1 MNQRRQ
7 FGRLVLHSLIL
18 ASCGSAATTTTTTT
32 DTNTDTTTNTATNT
46 TTPLKSVAAND
57 TTAVDVLI
65 IGAGMA
71 GVAAAATLQAAGKTV
86 RILEARDR
94 IGGRMW
100 SWRKWGAPVEL
111 GANWIETAKGN
122 PLVKLAKE
130 AGVATHADPE
140 EAEELF
146 IDTVA
151 GRPLSESEA
160 EGLYDQIE
168 SMLDALIEAAEER
181 DIDQDA
187 SLRDGLNALPAYKK
201 LNDNRRRL
209 IESVLTQVV
218 SDEFGAEA
226 DKLSWTG
233 YDAGEAAYSGGN
245 QFVIGGYDGI
255 PTMLAGDT
263 PIEYETIVDTISW
276 NNNGVQVSAG
286 ERVWEADAVIVTV
299 PLGVLKAQSIAF
311 EPALPAKYTNALE
324 QLEMGLLD
332 RCVMKFDEV
341 FWDTEYTT
349 FSVAGPDPTAWYQ
362 FIPLNGPLG
371 IPALAAFNSGSKA
384 WDLETKSDDEIKA
397 EMLAVIKAA
406 FDAEPTVVDM
416 VITRWGQDPF
426 ARGAYS
432 YVPAGGAA
440 TARNVLANPISDQL
454 YLAGEAYTDTDPSS
468 VHGAYN
474 SGIATAKQV
483 LERL

>member
-7 FGRLVLHSLIL
+7 FGRLLLHSLIL
-18 ASCGSAATTTTTTT
+18 ASCGSAATTTTTA
-32 DTNTDTTTNTATNT
+32 DK
-46 TTPLKSVAAND
+46 PLKSTKLLVRRLSC
-57 TTAVDVLI
+57 VD
-65 IGAGMA
+65 IGAGIAVWQRSDMR
-71 GVAAAATLQAAGKTV
+71 AAGKSV
-86 RILEARDR
+86 RILEARQSYWWADVELAQWVQR
-94 IGGRMW
+94 W
-100 SWRKWGAPVEL
+100 SWCQ
-111 GANWIETAKGN
+111 WIETASGN
-122 PLVKLAKE
+122 PLVKLAKD

-151 GRPLSESEA
+151 GRVLSESEA

-168 SMLDALIEAAEER
+168 SMLDTLIDAAEER
-181 DIDQDA
+181 DPDQDT
-187 SLRDGLNALPAYKK
+187 SLRDALNDLPAYKK
-201 LNDNRRRL
+201 LDDNRRRL
-209 IESVLTQVV
+209 IESVLTQVLNDDYGV
-218 SDEFGAEA
+218 EA
-226 DKLSWTG
+226 DKLSWLG
-233 YDAGEAAYSGGN
+233 YDSGEAAYSGGN

-263 PIEYETIVDTISW
+263 PIEYETVVDKISW
-276 NNNGVQVSAG
+276 DKNGVRVASG
-286 ERVWEADAVIVTV
+286 DRVWEADAVIVTV
-299 PLGVLKAQSIAF
+299 PLGVLKAQSIVF
-311 EPALPAKYTNALE
+311 EPALPAKYTTALA

-349 FSVAGPDPTAWYQ
+349 FSVAGPDPAAWYQ

-371 IPALAAFNSGSKA
+371 IPALAAFNSGSTA
-384 WDLETKSDDEIKA
+384 WNLETKSDDEIKA

-406 FDAEPTVVDM
+406 FNAEPTVVDM

-432 YVPAGGAA
+432 YVPVGGSVK
-440 TARNVLANPISDQL
+440 ARSVLAKPVSDQL
-454 YLAGEAYTDTDPSS
+454 YLAGEAYTNTDPSS

-483 LERL
+483 LDRL

>member
-7 FGRLVLHSLIL
+7 FGRLLLHSLIL

-32 DTNTDTTTNTATNT
+32 DTNTDTTTNTTTNT
-46 TTPLKSVAAND
+46 TTPLKSGAAND
-57 TTAVDVLI
+57 NTAVDVLI

-71 GVAAAATLQAAGKTV
+71 GVSAAATLRAAGKTV
-86 RILEARDR
+86 HILEARNR

-100 SWRKWGAPVEL
+100 SWRNWGAPVEL

-151 GRPLSESEA
+151 GRSLSESEA
-160 EGLYDQIE
+160 EELYDQIE

-181 DIDQDA
+181 DPDQDT
-187 SLRDGLNALPAYKK
+187 SLRDALNDLPAYKK
-201 LNDNRRRL
+201 LNDDRRRL

-226 DKLSWTG
+226 DKLSWLG

-263 PIEYETIVDTISW
+263 PIEYETVVDKISW
-276 NNNGVQVSAG
+276 DKNGVRVAAG
-286 ERVWEADAVIVTV
+286 DNVWEADAVIVTV
-299 PLGVLKAQSIAF
+299 PLGVLKSQSITF
-311 EPALPAKYTNALE
+311 EPALPAKYANALN

-349 FSVAGPDPTAWYQ
+349 FSVAGPDPAAWYQ

-371 IPALAAFNSGSKA
+371 IPALAAFNSGRNA

-406 FDAEPTVVDM
+406 FNVEPTVVDM

-432 YVPAGGAA
+432 YVPVGGVA
-440 TARNVLANPISDQL
+440 TARNVLAEPVSDQL

>member
-7 FGRLVLHSLIL
+7 FGRLLLHSLIL
-18 ASCGSAATTTTTTT
+18 ASCGTATTTTPT
-32 DTNTDTTTNTATNT
+32 TATHKT
-46 TTPLKSVAAND
+46 ARLKSGSTND
-57 TTAVDVLI
+57 TTSVDVLI
-65 IGAGMA
+65 IGAGIA
-71 GVAAAATLQAAGKTV
+71 GVAAAATLRAAGKTV
-86 RILEARDR
+86 RILEARNR

-100 SWRKWGAPVEL
+100 SWRQWGVPVEL
-111 GANWIETAKGN
+111 GANWIETSKGN
-122 PLVKLAKE
+122 PLVELAKE

-140 EAEELF
+140 DADELF

-151 GRPLSESEA
+151 GRSLSESEA
-160 EGLYDQIE
+160 EELYDQIE
-168 SMLDALIEAAEER
+168 SMLDALIDAAEER
-181 DIDQDA
+181 DPDQDA
-187 SLRDGLNALPAYKK
+187 SLRDALNNLPAYEK
-201 LNDNRRRL
+201 LDDNRRRL

-218 SDEFGAEA
+218 NDEYGVET
-226 DKLSWTG
+226 DKLSWLG

-263 PIEYETIVDTISW
+263 PIEYETIVDKISW
-276 NNNGVQVSAG
+276 NRNGVRVAAG
-286 ERVWEADAVIVTV
+286 DRVWEADAVIVTV
-299 PLGVLKAQSIAF
+299 PLGVLKAQSIVF
-311 EPALPAKYTNALE
+311 DPALPAKYTTALN

-341 FWDTEYTT
+341 FWDTKYTT
-349 FSVAGPDPTAWYQ
+349 FSVARPDTAAWYQ

-384 WDLETKSDDEIKA
+384 WNLETKSDDEIKA
-397 EMLAVIKAA
+397 EMLAVIKAT
-406 FDAEPTVVDM
+406 FDVEPTVVDM

-432 YVPAGGAA
+432 YVSVGGSVK
-440 TARNVLANPISDQL
+440 ARNVLANPISDQL
-454 YLAGEAYTDTDPSS
+454 YLAGEAYTDTDSSS

-483 LERL
+483 LDRL

>member
-7 FGRLVLHSLIL
+7 FGRLLLHSLIL

-32 DTNTDTTTNTATNT
+32 DTNTDTTTNTTTNT
-46 TTPLKSVAAND
+46 TTPLKSGAAND
-57 TTAVDVLI
+57 NTAVDVLI

-71 GVAAAATLQAAGKTV
+71 GVSAAATLRAAGKTV
-86 RILEARDR
+86 HILEARNR

-100 SWRKWGAPVEL
+100 SWRNWGAPVEL

-140 EAEELF
+140 EADELF
-146 IDTVA
+146 IDTVE
-151 GRPLSESEA
+151 GRSLSESEA
-160 EGLYDQIE
+160 EELYDQIE
-168 SMLDALIEAAEER
+168 SMLDALIDAAEER
-181 DIDQDA
+181 DPDQDT
-187 SLRDGLNALPAYKK
+187 SLRDALNDLPAYKK
-201 LNDNRRRL
+201 LNDDRRRL

-226 DKLSWTG
+226 DKLSWLG

-263 PIEYETIVDTISW
+263 PIEYETVVDKISW
-276 NNNGVQVSAG
+276 DKNGVRVAAG
-286 ERVWEADAVIVTV
+286 DNVWEADAVIVTV
-299 PLGVLKAQSIAF
+299 PLGVLKSQSITF
-311 EPALPAKYTNALE
+311 EPALPAKYTNALN

-349 FSVAGPDPTAWYQ
+349 FSVAGPDPAAWYQ

-406 FDAEPTVVDM
+406 FNAEPTVVDM

-432 YVPAGGAA
+432 YVPVGGVA
-440 TARNVLANPISDQL
+440 TARNVLAEPVSDQL

>member
-7 FGRLVLHSLIL
+7 FGRLLLHSLIL

-32 DTNTDTTTNTATNT
+32 DTNTDTTTNTTNT
-46 TTPLKSVAAND
+46 TTPLKSGSTND
-57 TTAVDVLI
+57 TTSVDVLI
-65 IGAGMA
+65 IGAGIA
-71 GVAAAATLQAAGKTV
+71 GVAAAATLRAAGKTV
-86 RILEARDR
+86 LILEARDR

-122 PLVKLAKE
+122 PLVKLAKD

-140 EAEELF
+140 EANELF

-151 GRPLSESEA
+151 GRALSESEA
-160 EGLYDQIE
+160 EALYDQIE
-168 SMLDALIEAAEER
+168 SMLDALIDAAEER
-181 DIDQDA
+181 DPDQDA
-187 SLRDGLNALPAYKK
+187 SLREALNDLPVYKK
-201 LNDNRRRL
+201 LDDNRRRL

-218 SDEFGAEA
+218 NDEYGVET
-226 DKLSWTG
+226 DKLSWIG

-263 PIEYETIVDTISW
+263 SIEYETIVDKISW
-276 NNNGVQVSAG
+276 GADGVRVAAGDSA
-286 ERVWEADAVIVTV
+286 WEADAVIVTV

-311 EPALPAKYTNALE
+311 EPALPAKYTDALA

-349 FSVAGPDPTAWYQ
+349 FSVAGPDPAAWYQ
-362 FIPLNGPLG
+362 FVPLNGPLG

-432 YVPAGGAA
+432 YVTVGGTVA
-440 TARNVLANPISDQL
+440 ARNVLATPISDQL
-454 YLAGEAYTDTDPSS
+454 YLAGEAYTNTDPSS

-483 LERL
+483 LDRL

>member
-7 FGRLVLHSLIL
+7 FGRLLLHSLIL
-18 ASCGSAATTTTTTT
+18 ASCGSAATTTTTTP
-32 DTNTDTTTNTATNT
+32 DK
-46 TTPLKSVAAND
+46 PLKSTKASG
-57 TTAVDVLI
+57 TQAVDVLI
-65 IGAGMA
+65 IGAGIA
-71 GVAAAATLQAAGKTV
+71 GVAAAATLRAAGKTV
-86 RILEARDR
+86 LIIEARNR

-111 GANWIETAKGN
+111 GANWIETSKGN
-122 PLVKLAKE
+122 PLVKLAKD

-140 EAEELF
+140 EANELF

-151 GRPLSESEA
+151 GRALSESEA

-168 SMLDALIEAAEER
+168 SMLDTLIDTAEER
-181 DIDQDA
+181 DPDQDT
-187 SLRDGLNALPAYKK
+187 SLRDALNDLPAYKK
-201 LNDNRRRL
+201 LDDNRRRL
-209 IESVLTQVV
+209 IESVLTQVLNDDYGV
-218 SDEFGAEA
+218 EA
-226 DKLSWTG
+226 DKLSWLG
-233 YDAGEAAYSGGN
+233 YDSGEAAYSGGN

-263 PIEYETIVDTISW
+263 PIEYETVVDKISW
-276 NNNGVQVSAG
+276 DKNGVRVASG
-286 ERVWEADAVIVTV
+286 DRVWEADAVIVTV
-299 PLGVLKAQSIAF
+299 PLGVLKAQSITF
-311 EPALPAKYTNALE
+311 EPALPAKYTTALA

-349 FSVAGPDPTAWYQ
+349 FSVAGPDPAAWYQ

-371 IPALAAFNSGSKA
+371 IPALAAFNSGSTA
-384 WDLETKSDDEIKA
+384 WNLETKSDDEIKA
-397 EMLAVIKAA
+397 EMLAVIKSA

-432 YVPAGGAA
+432 YVPVGGSVK
-440 TARNVLANPISDQL
+440 ARSVLAKPVSDQL
-454 YLAGEAYTDTDPSS
+454 YLAGEAYTNTDPSS

>member
-1 MNQRRQ
+1 MNQRRH
-7 FGRLVLHSLIL
+7 FGRLLLHSLIL
-18 ASCGSAATTTTTTT
+18 ASCGSAATTTTTS
-32 DTNTDTTTNTATNT
+32 DK
-46 TTPLKSVAAND
+46 PLKSTKATHN
-57 TTAVDVLI
+57 TAVDVLI
-65 IGAGMA
+65 IGAGIA
-71 GVAAAATLQAAGKTV
+71 GVAAAATLRAAGKTV
-86 RILEARDR
+86 RIIEARNR

-140 EAEELF
+140 EANELF

-151 GRPLSESEA
+151 GHELSESEA
-160 EGLYDQIE
+160 EGLYTQVE
-168 SMLDALIEAAEER
+168 NMLDSLNTAAEDR
-181 DIDQDA
+181 DPNQDA
-187 SLRDGLNALPAYKK
+187 SLRDALNALPAYKK
-201 LNDNRRRL
+201 LNANRRRL
-209 IESVLTQVV
+209 IESTLTQVV
-218 SDEFGAEA
+218 NDDYGVEA
-226 DKLSWTG
+226 DKLSWIG
-233 YDAGEAAYSGGN
+233 YDAAEAAYSGGN

-263 PIEYETIVDTISW
+263 PIEYETIVDKIRW
-276 NNNGVQVSAG
+276 NNDGVQVSAG

-311 EPALPAKYTNALE
+311 EPALPAKYTNALK

-332 RCVMKFDEV
+332 RCVMKFDKV

-349 FSVAGPDPTAWYQ
+349 FSVAGPDPAAWYQ

-371 IPALAAFNSGSKA
+371 IPALAAFNSGSTA
-384 WDLETKSDDEIKA
+384 WNLETKSDDAIKA

-426 ARGAYS
+426 ARGSYS
-432 YVPAGGAA
+432 YVPVGGEIN
-440 TARNVLANPISDQL
+440 ARKVLATPISDQL
-454 YLAGEAYTDTDPSS
+454 YLAGEAYTNTDPSS

-483 LERL
+483 LDRL

>member
-7 FGRLVLHSLIL
+7 FGRLLLHSLIL

-32 DTNTDTTTNTATNT
+32 DTNTDTTTPRKSDATQEN
-46 TTPLKSVAAND
+46 
-57 TTAVDVLI
+57 TAVDVLI
-65 IGAGMA
+65 IGAGIA
-71 GVAAAATLQAAGKTV
+71 GVAAATTLRAAGKTV
-86 RILEARDR
+86 QILEARNR

-100 SWRKWGAPVEL
+100 SWREWGAPIEL
-111 GANWIETAKGN
+111 GANWIETATGN
-122 PLVKLAKE
+122 PLVKLAKQ

-140 EAEELF
+140 AAEELF

-151 GRPLSESEA
+151 GRTLSESEA
-160 EGLYDQIE
+160 EELYDQIE
-168 SMLDALIEAAEER
+168 SMLDALIDGAEER
-181 DIDQDA
+181 DPDQDT
-187 SLRDGLNALPAYKK
+187 SLRDALNELPAYKK
-201 LNDNRRRL
+201 LDDNRRRL

-218 SDEFGAEA
+218 NDEFGVEA
-226 DKLSWTG
+226 DKLSWIG

-255 PTMLAGDT
+255 PIMLAGDT
-263 PIEYETIVDTISW
+263 AIAYETVVDKITW
-276 NNNGVQVSAG
+276 NTDGVQAVAG
-286 ERVWEADAVIVTV
+286 DRSWVADAVIVTV
-299 PLGVLKAQSIAF
+299 PLGVLKAQSITF
-311 EPALPAKYTNALE
+311 EPALPAKYTNAID
-324 QLEMGLLD
+324 QLEMGLLN
-332 RCVMKFDEV
+332 RCVLKFDEV
-341 FWDTEYTT
+341 FWDTEYAT
-349 FSVAGPDPTAWYQ
+349 FSVVGADPTAWYQ

-371 IPALAAFNSGSKA
+371 IPALAAFNSGSTA
-384 WDLETKSDDEIKA
+384 WNLETKTDDEIKA

-406 FDAEPTVVDM
+406 FAVEPTVVDM

-432 YVPAGGAA
+432 YIAVGGSAD
-440 TARNVLANPISDQL
+440 ARDVLAEPISDQL
-454 YLAGEAYTDTDPSS
+454 YLAGEAYTNTDASS

>member
-7 FGRLVLHSLIL
+7 FGRLLIHSLIL
-18 ASCGSAATTTTTTT
+18 ASCGSTATTTTTPP
-32 DTNTDTTTNTATNT
+32 DK
-46 TTPLKSVAAND
+46 PLKSTKASG
-57 TTAVDVLI
+57 TQAVDVLI
-65 IGAGMA
+65 IGAGIA
-71 GVAAAATLQAAGKTV
+71 GVAAAATLRAAGKSV
-86 RILEARDR
+86 RILEARNR

-111 GANWIETAKGN
+111 GANWIETSKGN
-122 PLVKLAKE
+122 PLVNLAKD

-140 EAEELF
+140 EANELF

-151 GRPLSESEA
+151 GRELSESEA
-160 EGLYDQIE
+160 EGLYNQIE
-168 SMLDALIEAAEER
+168 SMLDALITAAEDR
-181 DIDQDA
+181 DPNQDT
-187 SLRDGLNALPAYKK
+187 SLRDALNNLPAYKK
-201 LNDNRRRL
+201 LNPNRRRL
-209 IESVLTQVV
+209 IESALTQVLNDDYGV
-218 SDEFGAEA
+218 EA
-226 DKLSWTG
+226 DKLSWIG
-233 YDAGEAAYSGGN
+233 YDSGEAAYSGGN
-245 QFVIGGYDGI
+245 KFVIGGYDGI

-263 PIEYETIVDTISW
+263 PIEYETVVDKISW
-276 NNNGVQVSAG
+276 DKNGVRVASG
-286 ERVWEADAVIVTV
+286 DRVWEADAVIVTV

-311 EPALPAKYTNALE
+311 EPALPTKYTNALT

-332 RCVMKFDEV
+332 RCVMKFDKV
-341 FWDTEYTT
+341 FWDTQYTT
-349 FSVAGPDPTAWYQ
+349 FSVAGPDPAAWYQ

-371 IPALAAFNSGSKA
+371 IPALAAFNSGSVA
-384 WDLETKSDDEIKA
+384 WNLETKSDDEIKA

-426 ARGAYS
+426 ARGSYS
-432 YVPAGGAA
+432 YVPVGGSAK
-440 TARNVLANPISDQL
+440 ARNVLAKPVSDQL
-454 YLAGEAYTDTDPSS
+454 YLAGEAYTNTDSSS